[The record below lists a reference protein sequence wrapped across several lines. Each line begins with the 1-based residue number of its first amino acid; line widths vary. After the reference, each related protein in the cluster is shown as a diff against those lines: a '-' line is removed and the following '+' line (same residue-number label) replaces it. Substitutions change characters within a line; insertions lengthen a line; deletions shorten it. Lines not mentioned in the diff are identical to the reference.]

1 MMELLQYLDRLQI
14 RYEQHVP
21 LPNKT
26 WIKTGGIC
34 ACWITPD
41 SVQQMK
47 EVCSYLYQNN
57 IQFDLVGQTSNI
69 FFHSTYNPQVVV
81 STMNVNHYI
90 INGDILTCD
99 CGVNVVKVAKDC
111 LSMGY
116 AGFYGLVGLPG
127 TVASAAVN
135 NAGCFK
141 CSISSM
147 LVCADILLPNGE
159 IISMMKEDFGYTK
172 RSTVFKRKEVNG
184 VILSVKLKL
193 QRSDNIEEEKKK
205 AEETKEYRKKYQ
217 EGYKS
222 NLGSVFAAKKQ
233 RRNVRN
239 MIAIVIARTLNVFHI
254 AHFSFIKKR
263 ILLLLYRYRGLNRY
277 ISDKNINTFVWRDEY
292 AEQAFIR
299 YKQFMS
305 KVYEDLEIEIEER
318 I

>member
-1 MMELLQYLDRLQI
+1 MILTEFLVCSNILFEENVLLSR
-14 RYEQHVP
+14 
-21 LPNKT
+21 KT

-34 ACWITPD
+34 KYWISPH
-41 SVQQMK
+41 SVSQLE
-47 EVCSYLYQNN
+47 EVCRYLYANG
-57 IQFDLVGQTSNI
+57 IAFDLVGQTSNL
-69 FFHSTYNPQVVV
+69 FFHSTCNPQVVV

-90 INGDILTCD
+90 INGDIVTCD
-99 CGVNVVKVAKDC
+99 CGCNVMKLAKEM
-111 LSMGY
+111 LAEGY

-147 LVCADILLPNGE
+147 LVCADVLLPNGE
-159 IISMMKEDFGYTK
+159 IVSMMKDGFGYAK
-172 RSTVFKRKEVNG
+172 RSSVFKRKEVNG
-184 VILSVKLKL
+184 IILSVKLKL
-193 QRSDNIEEEKKK
+193 QRSENIEVEKKK
-205 AEETKEYRKKYQ
+205 AEETNGYRKKYQ

-233 RRNVRN
+233 RCNVRN
-239 MIAIVIARTLNVFHI
+239 IIAIVIAKVLNILHI

-263 ILLLLYRYRGLNRY
+263 ILLSLYRYKDLNKY

-292 AEQAFIR
+292 AEKAFIR

-305 KVYEDLEIEIEER
+305 NVYQDLEIEIEER
-318 I
+318 V